1 MSAEEE
7 QTLFGRRPGKSAT
20 AFRTISEVASELD
33 VPTHVLRFWEGKFP
47 SIKPLKRGG
56 GRRYYRPE
64 DVDLLRRIRSLLYD
78 EGYTIKGAQRVIR
91 DAAARDDAP
100 MGETVEVSA
109 SPDSGN
115 GHERSADPALRRELS
130 DILGE
135 LRRLRDLLEST
146 HPDRPA

>member
-1 MSAEEE
+1 MTGEDE

-20 AFRTISEVASELD
+20 AFRTISEVASDLD

-64 DVDLLRRIRSLLYD
+64 DIELLRRIRSLLYD

-91 DAAARDDAP
+91 EAAARD
-100 MGETVEVSA
+100 A
-109 SPDSGN
+109 SPMQEAANGAASAEAGN
-115 GHERSADPALRRELS
+115 GQESTAGPALRRELS

-146 HPDRPA
+146 RPDRRA